1 MKKTWQVIIPCL
13 ILISWLVGSIPGT
26 ALAKDFSRTL
36 TIPTNYTNGSAAA
49 GKIAFTSPFPFTE
62 GSSTTLVWEICV
74 INADGTGQ
82 IRLTTTPKSSSNE
95 FPAWSPDGRKI
106 AFSGD
111 HDVGPGI
118 NTGIYVMNADGGGLR
133 RLTTKDRYGLHPAW
147 SPDGTKIAFTSSD
160 IIGIGA
166 LYRIYV
172 MNADGSNPTL
182 LTDRTMCND
191 TDPVWSPDGRQIA
204 FVSDRYDRNN
214 EICVM
219 NADGSNVRRLTNNPT
234 WDSEPAWSPDGTKI
248 AFSSKRSG
256 DYDYRIYV
264 MNADGTNQR
273 RLTSLPINLGDG
285 YPAWSSD
292 GTKIAFMSGRDGEPE
307 IYLMNADGTNQTQLT
322 KNVARYPAWF
332 GGGVI
337 PGPDKYY
344 DEDLPPT
351 SPTNLMAQA
360 MSSSQID
367 LMWKDNS
374 DNEVGVMIYRRVG
387 TTGKYILLTQVGAN
401 VTSYSDTGLLPNTT
415 YSYRV
420 KAYNAKGESD
430 FFAEASVTTPPSS
443 ITSAERKIAFASNRD
458 GNWEIYVMNADG
470 SNQTRLTNNSAVD
483 RQPTWSPDGSM
494 IVFYSDR
501 DGTCEIYGMNADGT
515 GLTQFT
521 HNSKA
526 DWDPSWSP
534 DDTRIVFVSH
544 PESSAAHSNEICVIY
559 ADGSETQL
567 TNNTADDATPS
578 WSPDSRK
585 IAFISDRDGNF
596 EIYVM
601 NADGTGQ
608 RRLTN
613 NNVTD
618 FHPVWSP
625 DGAKILFMSDRD
637 GNWEIYTMNPDG
649 TNQRRI
655 TANPATDADPVW
667 SPDGSRIAFYYSD
680 REGDAEIYVMNAD
693 GTNQTRLTFSP
704 GLDVD
709 LAWFGD

>member
-1 MKKTWQVIIPCL
+1 MKKAWQVIIPCL
-13 ILISWLVGSIPGT
+13 IVVSWLIGSIPGT

-36 TIPTNYTNGSAAA
+36 TIPADYTNGSAAA
-49 GKIAFTSPFPFTE
+49 GKIAFTSPFPVTE
-62 GSSTTLVWEICV
+62 GSSTAGVWEICV

-82 IRLTTTPKSSSNE
+82 RRLTTTPKIAGNE
-95 FPAWSPDGRKI
+95 FPAWSPDGTKI

-133 RLTTKDRYGLHPAW
+133 RLTTKDRYGNHPAW
-147 SPDGTKIAFTSSD
+147 SPDGRKIAFTSND
-160 IIGIGA
+160 LIGIG
-166 LYRIYV
+166 YCSEIYV

-182 LTDRTMCND
+182 LTGRTMVNAE
-191 TDPVWSPDGRQIA
+191 DPTWSPDGKQIA
-204 FVSDRYDRNN
+204 FVSDYYDRSD
-214 EICVM
+214 EIYVM
-219 NADGSNVRRLTNNPT
+219 NADGTNVRRLTNNT
-234 WDSEPAWSPDGTKI
+234 YGDGEPAWSPDGTTI
-248 AFSSKRSG
+248 AFISKRSG
-256 DYDYRIYV
+256 DYEFWIYV

-273 RLTSLPINLGDG
+273 RLTFLPKSMGDA

-292 GTKIAFMSGRDGEPE
+292 GTKIAFYSGRSGHDE
-307 IYLMNADGTNQTQLT
+307 IYLMNADGTNITQLT
-322 KNVARYPAWF
+322 NTKNGARYPAWF

-337 PGPDKYY
+337 PKPPIEQG
-344 DEDLPPT
+344 LPPT
-351 SPTNLMAQA
+351 SPTNLTARA

-374 DNEVGVMIYRRVG
+374 NNEVGFMIYRRVG
-387 TTGKYILLTQVGAN
+387 TTGAYILLTQVGAN
-401 VTSYSDTGLLPNTT
+401 VTSYRDTGLLPNTT

-470 SNQTRLTNNSAVD
+470 SNQTRLTYNTAVD

-494 IVFYSDR
+494 IAFYSDR

-585 IAFISDRDGNF
+585 IVFASDRDGNY

-625 DGAKILFMSDRD
+625 DGAKIAFISDRD
-637 GNWEIYTMNPDG
+637 GNYEIYAMNADG

-680 REGDAEIYVMNAD
+680 RKGDAEIYVMNAD